1 MATWQAGRAARG
13 CVGRLRG
20 GDLLFWERPC
30 SVFFPL
36 VFALCSFF
44 FVLFFRTLPAGA
56 AALRMPRLLRSEPS
70 GALLLHSPYLVLVGA
85 VVFVVF
91 FLLRSLGR
99 GAPAR
104 PPAAE
109 ANNTIASTS

>member
-44 FVLFFRTLPAGA
+44 FVLFFRTLLQRLLGGAWQSA
-56 AALRMPRLLRSEPS
+56 AASSSQPPNETHYLL
-70 GALLLHSPYLVLVGA
+70 
-85 VVFVVF
+85 
-91 FLLRSLGR
+91 
-99 GAPAR
+99 
-104 PPAAE
+104 
-109 ANNTIASTS
+109 N